1 MIPEGHQ
8 GANLPTNPQNSGP
21 SGQLGAVFAFV
32 LGVEGGK
39 GHSQNILNF
48 FLHHIFKNGK
58 DSTENLGFISLKKKN
73 PRSGNTGSVFL
84 LCKNLVKLS
93 RASDPQTKDCLVSRR
108 P

>member
-32 LGVEGGK
+32 LGMEGGK

-58 DSTENLGFISLKKKN
+58 DSTENLGFISLKKSKIWKYWVRL
-73 PRSGNTGSVFL
+73 PPLQES
-84 LCKNLVKLS
+84 
-93 RASDPQTKDCLVSRR
+93 AEAE
-108 P
+108 